1 MITADLLTRI
11 PLFAEIPETERA
23 SIAARAADVRVR
35 GDEWLTVE
43 GQSPAFF
50 GLLEGRL
57 AVIKAIAGRDHHVAT
72 FEPGEYFGE
81 VPLLLGS
88 PTVAG
93 IRALEPARLLRL
105 EPGDFHD
112 LVSHCRVLNAQIT
125 STMEQRV
132 NVLKQV
138 VADSQAV
145 AATVIGTH
153 RHAGCRELRD
163 FLARNHVPF
172 AWRDL
177 EDEDSLKRLVYDGIV
192 PSVGAVASPECVA
205 IRTSKLPLVLLPD
218 GRRLESPSL
227 RDAANGVG
235 LQTEPK
241 RRSYDVVI
249 AGGGPAGLAAAV
261 YGASEGLATLLVER
275 VACGGQAGTS
285 SRIENYLGFPAG
297 LSGDE
302 LSSRARQQALRF
314 GAELMVARTVS
325 SVGCA
330 DISLGAEAA
339 DRSDAMH
346 TIVLDDGKRIAAR
359 AVILATGV
367 QYRRLDAPGADRLA
381 GRGVYYGAATTDVMR
396 MRGRRVH
403 LVGGGNSAG
412 QAAMMF
418 ANWADSVTLIVR
430 GRSVA
435 ASMSQYLID
444 QLASKANVTIET
456 EAQVVEVEGDADLE
470 AIHVVSGPS
479 RSRERRES
487 DALFVFIGAHAETSW
502 LPDRVI
508 RDQWGYVCTGR
519 DVMDLLEERDAG
531 TWPLER
537 DPYLL
542 ETSVPGVFAAGDVR
556 HGSIKRVA
564 SSVGEGSMAIAFVHQ
579 YLAEIRERV
588 ASRA

>member
-132 NVLKQV
+132 KALKQV
-138 VADSQAV
+138 VAGSQTV

-153 RHAGCRELRD
+153 RHAGCLELRD

-177 EDEDSLKRLVYDGIV
+177 DDDDSLKRLVSEGIV
-192 PSVGAVASPECVA
+192 PSVGAVTSPECVA

-218 GRRLESPSL
+218 GRRLDSPSL
-227 RDAANGVG
+227 RDVANDVG

-241 RRSYDVVI
+241 RESYDVVI
-249 AGGGPAGLAAAV
+249 VGGGPAGLAAAV
-261 YGASEGLATLLVER
+261 YGASEGLTTLLVER
-275 VACGGQAGTS
+275 MACGGQA
-285 SRIENYLGFPAG
+285 
-297 LSGDE
+297 
-302 LSSRARQQALRF
+302 
-314 GAELMVARTVS
+314 
-325 SVGCA
+325 
-330 DISLGAEAA
+330 
-339 DRSDAMH
+339 
-346 TIVLDDGKRIAAR
+346 
-359 AVILATGV
+359 
-367 QYRRLDAPGADRLA
+367 
-381 GRGVYYGAATTDVMR
+381 
-396 MRGRRVH
+396 
-403 LVGGGNSAG
+403 
-412 QAAMMF
+412 
-418 ANWADSVTLIVR
+418 
-430 GRSVA
+430 
-435 ASMSQYLID
+435 
-444 QLASKANVTIET
+444 
-456 EAQVVEVEGDADLE
+456 
-470 AIHVVSGPS
+470 
-479 RSRERRES
+479 
-487 DALFVFIGAHAETSW
+487 
-502 LPDRVI
+502 
-508 RDQWGYVCTGR
+508 
-519 DVMDLLEERDAG
+519 
-531 TWPLER
+531 
-537 DPYLL
+537 
-542 ETSVPGVFAAGDVR
+542 
-556 HGSIKRVA
+556 
-564 SSVGEGSMAIAFVHQ
+564 
-579 YLAEIRERV
+579 
-588 ASRA
+588 